1 MAVPKLARGYAR
13 PRRRLVVVALAG
25 VAVAS
30 TLHWNGLVDEGE
42 FEASL
47 AQAVSARVG
56 LEPGTLV
63 RFGAEGLGAARPLRF
78 EPVLFRGRIEESAPA
93 DLFFVEARATEDGAV
108 LSTQHLSNL
117 TRTGSADELAPI
129 RVGDHHIA
137 FASKVGGRFDAV
149 TVLDLRGEPLEVTR
163 GWPARAR
170 VQNAV
175 TNLQETGRRQGFGR
189 RRYALRP
196 ASETLTMEVSE
207 GRVTLRLDGDVRVVL
222 DPAQL
227 APLEGADR
235 VEAYGLEKGMPGT
248 ITWIVDSIRNL
259 SFVGPEPIAW
269 LESRVFAVKDLFDRV
284 YYAAAGGSD
293 TEAEV
298 AAELGLTEEQ
308 ARQRAELSATDPE
321 LGWPPAPLEPI
332 IAAPAR
338 GEGEWVAVVDDPFV
352 KAYPNAPPAFAT
364 TYLQVDPERPFT
376 RVYVIAWD
384 PRQIQLRIMSGTQ
397 EPESATGE
405 TAPGMVPRDA
415 ESLERVVGGFNG
427 GFQSLHGEFGMM
439 SEGRVYLP
447 PKPWAATVG
456 VFADGRVAM
465 GSWSGPPRGIRY
477 YAEDWA
483 VRQIPEGMVELRQN
497 LTSVVEGD
505 AWNPWRRWYWG
516 AAPQGD
522 EEQVYIDRSGLC
534 LTREG
539 FLVYFWGKSM
549 GAEELGKAMLAARCV
564 RGMHLDMNQRH
575 TGFELYRTFRPEE
588 PPPDLGR
595 GLRDG
600 FEFEIEVPH
609 VRGWRVRGRLL
620 ASSMTPMRFPR
631 YIRRDARDFFY
642 LTQRPVLPG
651 PSLAGVSNGEGV
663 FDPSGLPNAGWPPAF
678 ARAWLGAPPTDEE
691 GTRTW
696 LVRVDAS
703 RALLPGAGAPPDG
716 RVLAYLT
723 GLRRSSGSV
732 GLVVESQTV
741 GRRFRIGAAE
751 GALLRGDLLAGRPEA
766 RVALGVDVDGFLV
779 YAERGDDP
787 TPLMERLRA
796 AGVTEAL
803 ALPDD
808 TRLAFALP
816 GGTFAGADAYV
827 LEVDLASALPV
838 VAEERPM
845 TEVLFAD
852 VEPRPYMYWGPMQD
866 TRVRYLRDTDRPS
879 RFQGPEEP

>member
-1 MAVPKLARGYAR
+1 MPKLDRGYVR
-13 PRRRLVVVALAG
+13 SRRRVCVVALAG
-25 VAVAS
+25 VVVTAVLRWS
-30 TLHWNGLVDEGE
+30 GLVDEGE

-63 RFGAEGLGAARPLRF
+63 RFGAEGLGADRALRF
-78 EPVLFRGRIEESAPA
+78 EPVLFRGRIEEGAPA

-117 TRTGSADELAPI
+117 TRTGSADELAPV
-129 RVGDHHIA
+129 RVGDHHVV
-137 FASKVGGRFDAV
+137 FASKVAGRFDAL
-149 TVLDLRGEPLEVTR
+149 TVLDLRGEPPEVTR

-196 ASETLTMEVSE
+196 ASETLTLEVSE
-207 GRVTLRLDGDVRVVL
+207 GRVTLRLDGDVRVVV
-222 DPAQL
+222 DPARL

-248 ITWIVDSIRNL
+248 ITWMVDSIRNL

-332 IAAPAR
+332 IADPAR

-456 VFADGRVAM
+456 VFDDGRVAM

-575 TGFELYRTFRPEE
+575 TGFELYRTFRAEE

-651 PSLAGVSNGEGV
+651 PSLAGASDGEGV

-678 ARAWLGAPPTDEE
+678 ARAWLGAAPTDED
-691 GTRTW
+691 GARTW
-696 LVRVDAS
+696 LVRIDAS
-703 RALLPGAGAPPDG
+703 RALVPGAGAPTDG

-732 GLVVESQTV
+732 GLVVEPQTV
-741 GRRFRIGAAE
+741 GRRFRLGAAE
-751 GALLRGDLLAGRPEA
+751 GALLRGESLVGRPEA
-766 RVALGVDVDGFLV
+766 RVALGVDADGFLV

-787 TPLMERLRA
+787 TPLVERLRA
-796 AGVTEAL
+796 AGVAEAL
-803 ALPDD
+803 ALPDE

-827 LEVDLASALPV
+827 LELDVASALPM
-838 VAEERPM
+838 VAEERPV
-845 TEVLFAD
+845 TEVLFPE

-866 TRVRYLRDTDRPS
+866 TRVRYLRDSDRPS